1 MSTISIPRLF
11 GFKRIKVNYAKALDE
26 STAGVSVSPDKRYSL
41 ICSVCD
47 KTVKKIHMHRE
58 RVVRDIPLGIFR
70 KVYVNIHY
78 RLVKCTHCN
87 KIHVEASDVTD
98 VGGPRVT
105 KRMARLIQFLCETHT
120 VTEVADLL
128 QLDWKTVKN
137 IDKAGLKE
145 DYGETDYT
153 GLRILA
159 IDEIAYSKHHKYLT
173 IVMDYETGRVM
184 WTGEGR
190 KADTLREFFN
200 GMPEEVRQGI
210 EAVAMDM
217 WPAYAKVVEEA
228 CPQAAIVY
236 DLFHI
241 VAKYNRVI
249 DDVRREEIA
258 KAKKEDKPVISGSR
272 WILLKNR
279 DNLKD
284 SELPRLEELLAV
296 NENLA
301 KVYILKDDLKVIW
314 KYDERELMAQALT
327 DWCTR
332 AIEAELPSL
341 NRFVRLI
348 ERHWEGILNH
358 ACHPISN
365 GRLEGTN
372 NKIKV
377 IKRESYGFHDLE
389 YFQLKIKQRC
399 SGKQEKGQHLRR

>member
-1 MSTISIPRLF
+1 
-11 GFKRIKVNYAKALDE
+11 V
-26 STAGVSVSPDKRYSL
+26 
-41 ICSVCD
+41 
-47 KTVKKIHMHRE
+47 
-58 RVVRDIPLGIFR
+58 
-70 KVYVNIHY
+70 
-78 RLVKCTHCN
+78 
-87 KIHVEASDVTD
+87 
-98 VGGPRVT
+98 
-105 KRMARLIQFLCETHT
+105 
-120 VTEVADLL
+120 
-128 QLDWKTVKN
+128 
-137 IDKAGLKE
+137 
-145 DYGETDYT
+145 
-153 GLRILA
+153 
-159 IDEIAYSKHHKYLT
+159 
-173 IVMDYETGRVM
+173 

-210 EAVAMDM
+210 EAVAIDM
-217 WPAYAKVVEEA
+217 
-228 CPQAAIVY
+228 
-236 DLFHI
+236 F
-241 VAKYNRVI
+241 
-249 DDVRREEIA
+249 RREEIA